1 MYRKSKAKHSYLSMN
16 KTKSRK
22 SRNLNFSQL
31 CFAKNGVLNYR
42 AGAGVKMERLNN
54 TVCKCGLYGRKKRRS
69 SRYSSSHNVNH
80 SASIM

>member
-69 SRYSSSHNVNH
+69 SIPVVTT
-80 SASIM
+80 